1 MISSALYVLYAL
13 AASAALVRGTTT
25 ATLAG
30 AAVAVYLLLRLAR
43 SLRQSL
49 AGRAT
54 AVAAPATVPA
64 GPLPVTV
71 PPGPGR
77 P

>member
-1 MISSALYVLYAL
+1 MISSALYALYAL
-13 AASAALVRGTTT
+13 AASAALVQGTTT

-30 AAVAVYLLLRLAR
+30 AAVAVYLLLRLGR

-49 AGRAT
+49 AGRGT
-54 AVAAPATVPA
+54 AVAAAVTVPA
-64 GPLPVTV
+64 GP
-71 PPGPGR
+71 GR